1 MIGSIDLQAGRWF
14 ARRLG
19 LPETAGGYVTQGSS
33 TAAFA
38 ALKAAR
44 DRKAGW
50 SIGELG
56 TRAGPPLTL
65 YASAQ
70 VDAVNTRA
78 ADMLG
83 LGRDAVRIVPC
94 DRDFRMRIDA
104 LRSAIA
110 RDVRNG
116 HKPIAVIAT
125 AGSSLTGAIDS
136 LNAIADVC
144 AENGLWLHV
153 DGTYGGVAALT
164 DELCSLFHG
173 IARADSIALEPC
185 RWLDAH
191 PSGGLVV
198 VRDMQSLGDA
208 FTIGPQLAT
217 PAELPMCL
225 PEDDWHVYERRIE
238 RDVALARFLY
248 ACVASSPYLEAIGPE
263 PELCVACFRYVPLEL
278 RDDLSAEPYINSL
291 NERLLSVLQLTERI
305 SLTHAILDGR
315 FALRSCV
322 VSFRTEASDV
332 DSLIEQAITKG
343 ELLHNMRAAS

>member
-1 MIGSIDLQAGRWF
+1 MQAGRWF

-56 TRAGPPLTL
+56 TRAGPSLTL

-94 DRDFRMRIDA
+94 DRDFRMRVDA

-110 RDVRNG
+110 RDIKNG

-125 AGSSLTGAIDS
+125 AGSSSTGAIDS

-144 AENGLWLHV
+144 AEHRLWLHV

-198 VRDMQSLGDA
+198 VRDMRSLGDA
-208 FTIGPQLAT
+208 FAIGPQLAT
-217 PAELPMCL
+217 ADIPMCL

-248 ACVASSPYLEAIGPE
+248 ACVASSPYLEAVGPE
-263 PELCVACFRYVPLEL
+263 PELCVACFRYVPREL

-305 SLTHAILDGR
+305 SLTHVIVEGR
-315 FALRSCV
+315 FALRTCV

-332 DSLIEQAITKG
+332 DSLIEQAIRKG

>member
-1 MIGSIDLQAGRWF
+1 MIGSIDVQAGRWF

-19 LPETAGGYVTQGSS
+19 LPETAGGYVTPGSS

-70 VDAVNTRA
+70 VDQVNTRA

-83 LGRDAVRIVPC
+83 LGRDAVRILPC
-94 DRDFRMRIDA
+94 DRDFRMRVDA

-110 RDVRNG
+110 RDIKNG
-116 HKPIAVIAT
+116 HKPIAVIAN
-125 AGSSLTGAIDS
+125 AGSSSTGAIDS
-136 LNAIADVC
+136 LNAIAEVC
-144 AENGLWLHV
+144 AEQGLWLHV

-191 PSGGLVV
+191 PSGGLVI

-208 FTIGPQLAT
+208 FAIGPQLAT
-217 PAELPMCL
+217 PAEIPMCL

-238 RDVALARFLY
+238 RDVALARFFY
-248 ACVASSPYLEAIGPE
+248 ACVASSPCLEAIGPE
-263 PELCVACFRYVPLEL
+263 PELCITCFRYVPQEL
-278 RDDLSAEPYINSL
+278 RDDASSEPYINRL
-291 NERLLSVLQLTERI
+291 NEQLLSVLQLTERI
-305 SLTHAILDGR
+305 SLTRAIVDGR
-315 FALRSCV
+315 FCLRTCV
-322 VSFRTEASDV
+322 VSFRTEASDI
-332 DSLIEQAITKG
+332 DSLIEQAIEKG